1 MIEICMKSHLG
12 SDNNCNIAFFYA
24 QIALTMN
31 EK

>member
-1 MIEICMKSHLG
+1 MIEIWMKSHLG
-12 SDNNCNIAFFYA
+12 SDNNCNIAYLYA